1 MLCFIILQQLRCFF
15 QKIFTTFAVAPIFR
29 EKSHILIAK
38 GIDLFQSNFSGG
50 NCNCFNSS
58 SLRISGRVM
67 PSEAAFA
74 DCRTGCSGSQT

>member
-38 GIDLFQSNFSGG
+38 
-50 NCNCFNSS
+50 
-58 SLRISGRVM
+58 
-67 PSEAAFA
+67 
-74 DCRTGCSGSQT
+74 

>member
-38 GIDLFQSNFSGG
+38 GIDLFQSNFFRRQLQLFQQQFSGLHLPTAEPA
-50 NCNCFNSS
+50 CY
-58 SLRISGRVM
+58 L
-67 PSEAAFA
+67 
-74 DCRTGCSGSQT
+74 